1 MLRAALNTH
10 RSFSLFVHHPQN
22 SPCPRRLFKSNST
35 QLARGRRSTHK
46 SQMGQLPL
54 SKLVIG
60 DFSIAEGRFM
70 GLKKVKK

>member
-10 RSFSLFVHHPQN
+10 RSFSLLMHHPQN
-22 SPCPRRLFKSNST
+22 SPFPRMLFKSNST
-35 QLARGRRSTHK
+35 QLARGRSTHK

-60 DFSIAEGRFM
+60 DFSIAKGHFM